1 MAFIDLLNKQQ
12 DISNNLPN
20 TTLGQINSDIDAN
33 EASITVLE
41 GQAYQGVIADPGDA
55 GAIPITESGNMAI
68 TSAGAETRTMA
79 APAAAGVIID
89 ITTDVYVGDV
99 TITVATAFNLAGN
112 NTMILGEAGE
122 HIRLVSSQVGGAFV
136 WRVDANDGVA
146 LSTA

>member
-12 DISNNLPN
+12 AISNNLPN
-20 TTLGQINSDIDAN
+20 TTLGQINADIDAN
-33 EASITVLE
+33 EASINTLE
-41 GQAYQGVIADPGDA
+41 GQAYQGVITDPGDG
-55 GAIPITESGNMAI
+55 GAIPITESGNMAV
-68 TSAGAETRTMA
+68 TSAGVETRTMA

-99 TITVATAFNLAGN
+99 TITVASAFNLTGN

-122 HIRLVSSQVGGAFV
+122 HIRLVSAQVGSAFV